1 MVKKITIVTLV
12 VRHFLYQK
20 ICFVCDYCG
29 KLFSSERNLKMHCNS
44 VHESSEDQKCDSC
57 GKVFFSSSML
67 FMKVK
72 DISIVI
78 YVEKSVLNK
87 HIYIFHAGYKDYKYE
102 SISENMSAVQN
113 YEFISFF
120 NKKKFLE
127 YF

>member
-1 MVKKITIVTLV
+1 
-12 VRHFLYQK
+12 
-20 ICFVCDYCG
+20 
-29 KLFSSERNLKMHCNS
+29 
-44 VHESSEDQKCDSC
+44 
-57 GKVFFSSSML
+57 ML

-127 YF
+127 YFWFLRKTKKILKEKK